1 MFPLYSLKGSPR
13 EIGRQYGASCPDR
26 IHKNIDLYF
35 RVFKH
40 YANLDRSRAVRLAKS
55 FIPVIQSF
63 DNDLLEEMMGIAE
76 GAGADFEEILA
87 VNVRTELMYP
97 DQLAGK
103 GECTALAALPEATA
117 SGDMLLGQNW
127 DWKPHLLETTILLRL
142 EQEKKPT
149 VLTLTEAGL
158 VGKIG
163 FNSAGIGACLN
174 ILKSSLAE
182 VGIPI
187 HILMRGILNSE
198 RFGDAIGKIVSAN
211 RGSSNNTLIAHRD
224 GAAID
229 FEMAPKDV
237 DFLYPENGILVHT
250 NNFVSPRL
258 RPLDTG
264 LSQFPD
270 TLLRYGRA
278 QQKMQ
283 QRAGRI
289 AVADFKEVLGDHC
302 NHPDSI
308 CRHPDPR
315 DPELERVQTVASII
329 MNLTRGEMHLTQGP
343 PCSNPYQTIAF
354 S

>member
-1 MFPLYSLKGSPR
+1 MLPLYSLKGSPR
-13 EIGRQYGASCPDR
+13 EIGRQHGASCPER
-26 IHKNIDLYF
+26 VHKNIDLYF

-40 YANLDRSRAVRLAKS
+40 YANLDRSRAIRLARS
-55 FIPVIQSF
+55 FIPVIEAF
-63 DNDLLEEMMGIAE
+63 DQDLLEEMKGIAE
-76 GAGADFEEILA
+76 GAGADFDEILSI
-87 VNVRTELMYP
+87 NVRTELMYP

-127 DWKPHLLETTILLRL
+127 DWKPQLLETTILLRL

-149 VLTLTEAGL
+149 VLTMTEAGI

-163 FNSAGIGACLN
+163 FNSEGLGACLN
-174 ILKSSLAE
+174 ILKSPLAE

-211 RGSSNNTLIAHRD
+211 RGSANNTLIAHRD
-224 GAAID
+224 GVVID
-229 FEMAPKDV
+229 FEMAPKEL
-237 DFLYPENGILVHT
+237 DFLYPGNGVLVHT

-258 RPLDTG
+258 RPLDQS

-278 QQKMQ
+278 QQMIQ

-289 AVADFKEVLGDHC
+289 TVADFKEVLGDHC

-315 DPELERVQTVASII
+315 DPELERVQTVASVI

-343 PCSNPYQTIAF
+343 PCCHPYQTIAF